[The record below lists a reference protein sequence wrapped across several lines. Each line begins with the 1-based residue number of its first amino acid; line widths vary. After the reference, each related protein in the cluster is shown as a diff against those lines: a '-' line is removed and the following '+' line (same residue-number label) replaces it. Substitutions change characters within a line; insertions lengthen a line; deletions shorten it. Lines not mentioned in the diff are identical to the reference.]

1 MDNSIQPTAKW
12 ADLIV
17 PGQSNDVA
25 VDVVAQHVKRQL
37 DARAMRLRSELS
49 KTPMTPAAM
58 AGSSSYETL
67 QSALISRHFT
77 GLSRTPSTSSLSDSH
92 ADISNNLTQAIL
104 PASVHLLPPTPQLL
118 GLLTIMHDASTA
130 AADFVFYTDRV
141 CQILMEAALSFL
153 PYREKVVECGG
164 TGRSWSGKVLDTD
177 NVCTITI
184 QRSGSVLENAAR
196 RAIPALTQGSL
207 LIQSSQEDGEPQLY
221 DVRLPDSLRRRSTA
235 VASHVLL
242 LDAQIGTGAAAFMA
256 IRVMLDHC
264 VPQENII
271 FVSILASA
279 KGGIWALARAFP
291 QVKIVLAGVDGGLKK
306 YKIEYPRLTSSAG
319 SVGKSKLRDGEDL
332 EDATAALAVAAG
344 ATSMLAR
351 ERRDEDEDDDDDGQE
366 DDLSR
371 SRRKTKTIWAITPG
385 MGSIGDRYWRTD

>member
-1 MDNSIQPTAKW
+1 MFIF
-12 ADLIV
+12 L
-17 PGQSNDVA
+17 
-25 VDVVAQHVKRQL
+25 
-37 DARAMRLRSELS
+37 
-49 KTPMTPAAM
+49 
-58 AGSSSYETL
+58 
-67 QSALISRHFT
+67 
-77 GLSRTPSTSSLSDSH
+77 
-92 ADISNNLTQAIL
+92 
-104 PASVHLLPPTPQLL
+104 
-118 GLLTIMHDASTA
+118 
-130 AADFVFYTDRV
+130 
-141 CQILMEAALSFL
+141 LSFNIKC
-153 PYREKVVECGG
+153 PHPTYE
-164 TGRSWSGKVLDTD
+164 
-177 NVCTITI
+177 
-184 QRSGSVLENAAR
+184 SVLENAAR

-264 VPQENII
+264 VPQKNII

-319 SVGKSKLRDGEDL
+319 PVGKSKLRDGEDL